1 MKKKLDILE
10 VLSGTGIRSIR
21 YMKEIS
27 SLNKLIAND
36 IDPTAVDLIKKNF
49 VFNDLS
55 EEQYKS
61 NFLYINIF

>member
-49 VFNDLS
+49 VFLWYEAQDFCL
-55 EEQYKS
+55 K
-61 NFLYINIF
+61 NFLNFG